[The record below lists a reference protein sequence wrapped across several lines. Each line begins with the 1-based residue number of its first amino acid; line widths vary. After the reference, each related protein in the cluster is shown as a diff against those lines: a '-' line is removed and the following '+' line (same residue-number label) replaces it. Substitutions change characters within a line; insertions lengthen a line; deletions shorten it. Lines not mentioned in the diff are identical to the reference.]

1 MNRDEAL
8 AIFAA
13 LLSDE
18 EWPESL
24 PLPYNETVF
33 LPPSLLGELTITD
46 VPIDVTIGVGV
57 LHDDA
62 IEVFWEGR
70 LMRTEDGSLLAFI
83 SHEISPEYWLGSV
96 NARFYLD
103 LVRKCLLS
111 SLATINGLAIDD
123 YDDSDDR
130 MLRLDYSF
138 PVDGLNLRDAFEKAT
153 QIQHDLELPADR
165 VVDDVTKA
173 LARSADRILRGH
185 YAKPAELVAQV
196 DAAET
201 AMDKGHSL
209 ELLMEALFAQVP
221 GFVVYE
227 RNLRTETEE
236 IDLVVVNGSLDPV
249 YSRDGSIILVECKNW
264 TGRPGRPEFSL
275 LESKIR
281 NRHNRCT
288 IAFFVSWS
296 GFAETIPSE
305 ALRTSRDDYV
315 IVCLAG
321 ADIRQAALVGNFPDF
336 LREATLRALTV

>member
-1 MNRDEAL
+1 VDREEAL

-13 LLSDE
+13 LESDQ
-18 EWPESL
+18 EWPEDL
-24 PLPYNETVF
+24 PLPNDETVF
-33 LPPSLLGELTITD
+33 LPPSLLDEIAVTD
-46 VPIDVTIGVGV
+46 VPIDVPVGVGA
-57 LHDDA
+57 LHNGA
-62 IEVFWEGR
+62 VEVFWEGR
-70 LMRTEDGSLLAFI
+70 LMRTEDGSLLALI
-83 SHEISPEYWLGSV
+83 YHELSPQYWLSCV

-103 LVRKCLLS
+103 LLHKCILS
-111 SLATINGLAIDD
+111 NLAVINDLTVDD
-123 YDDSDDR
+123 YDDSDER

-138 PVDGLNLRDAFEKAT
+138 PVDGTNLGDAFNKAA
-153 QIQHDLELPADR
+153 QIQHDLELPADL

-185 YAKPAELVAQV
+185 YAKPSDLVARV

-201 AMDKGHSL
+201 AAEKGTSL

-221 GFVVYE
+221 GFVVYQ

-236 IDLVVVNGSLDPV
+236 IDLVVVNDSPDPI

-264 TGRPGRPEFSL
+264 TSKPGRPEFSL

-296 GFAETIPSE
+296 GFAETVPSE

-315 IVCLAG
+315 IVCLTG